1 MTGTKSLYP
10 AEKRKRSQAAKVA
23 AHVSQASVTL
33 ADEY

>member
-10 AEKRKRSQAAKVA
+10 AVERKRSQAAKVA
-23 AHVSQASVTL
+23 AHVSQTSVTL